1 MGDAVFLLFTFMA
14 EDVFLLF
21 FLLMFMGDGDMFS
34 TIL

>member
-1 MGDAVFLLFTFMA
+1 LIFMGDAVFL
-14 EDVFLLF
+14 FLLF